1 MYPPKPL
8 VVRAGLNRTFGS
20 LAAFAALGLLALG
33 SYLLMDAF
41 AHPVNA
47 EAAGLIVAAIAIA
60 LAILLV
66 FFLFKPRRTPDE
78 LQSEAPEHVARHRA
92 KAAFHVA
99 SGAIRQHDLRV
110 DLPYQ
115 RAYVDRSRVRC

>member
-47 EAAGLIVAAIAIA
+47 EAAGLLVAAIAIA
-60 LAILLV
+60 LAILLF
-66 FFLFKPRRTPDE
+66 FFLLKPRRSPEVPQND
-78 LQSEAPEHVARHRA
+78 APEQAAGRRA
-92 KAAFHVA
+92 KVAFHAA
-99 SGAIRQHDLRV
+99 SATIRQHDSRM

-115 RAYVDRSRVRC
+115 RAYVDRSRIRR